1 MSQKN
6 PIRVFV
12 THNWHDS
19 DDYVRVFEYL
29 ESAKNFFY
37 RNTSTPDVPPKAVD
51 TESVRADLRNQIDA
65 AEVVVALATLYG
77 NSPDLAIFEMNYAQS
92 QKKPVL
98 LMGFFGTRQEIP
110 KLLTDRAD
118 ELGEWNER
126 QMVDAIRLLARGEN
140 TARFDVVDFDPD
152 DFKDFKLD

>member
-1 MSQKN
+1 MSQQD

-19 DDYVRVFEYL
+19 DDYSRVFELL

-37 RNTSTPDVPPKAVD
+37 RNTSTPDTPPSAGD
-51 TESVRADLRNQIDA
+51 SESVRGDLRKQIDA
-65 AEVVVALATLYG
+65 AEIVVALASLYG
-77 NSPDLAIFEMNYAQS
+77 GSPDLTIFQMNYAQS

-98 LMGFFGTRQEIP
+98 LLGFFGVRQEIP

-118 ELGEWNER
+118 ETCEWNDR
-126 QMVDAIRLLARGEN
+126 QIVDAIRLLARGEN
-140 TARFDVVDFDPD
+140 PQRFDSIEFNPD
-152 DFKDFKLD
+152 DFKDFKLE

>member
-37 RNTSTPDVPPKAVD
+37 RNTSTPDTPPKAVD
-51 TESVRADLRNQIDA
+51 TESVRSDLRKQIDA
-65 AEVVVALATLYG
+65 AEVVVALASLYG
-77 NSPDLAIFEMNYAQS
+77 TSPDLTIFEMNYAQS
-92 QKKPVL
+92 LKKPVL

-118 ELGEWNER
+118 ETGEWNER
-126 QMVDAIRLLARGEN
+126 RMVDAIRLLARGEN
-140 TARFDVVDFDPD
+140 TARFDVVDFNPD